1 MESENL
7 ARLIYCAAHASVA
20 ELVDAADLGSAAFGV
35 GVRVPPFAPSDLS
48 HPFFHSSLRVLAM
61 EVHVE
66 APSGLRRQ
74 MRVRVPAERVT
85 KAVGDRLKSMAARAK
100 IPGFRPGKAPFSVI
114 QQQYGE
120 SARLDAV
127 SDLVQQT
134 YPEALGKA
142 GVNPAGMPKID
153 ITVEKPGEALEY
165 VANFEVYPD
174 IQLAD
179 LSSLKIEKPAV
190 EVTEAD
196 VDKLV
201 ENLRKARRSLVAV
214 TRPSK
219 EGDSVTVD
227 FAGKLDGV
235 AFAGSEGKDVN
246 FEIGQGQ
253 FLPDLEK
260 GITGHAAGEEFVVD
274 VSFPEDYRAENLRG
288 KTAQFSVTLK
298 DVKEPQLPELDA
310 EFLKAHGVA
319 ESEGVEALRSKGR
332 TALEKERDKAIQNRL
347 KTQALDQLLA
357 ANPIEI
363 PSALIEQEV
372 PRLRNEAGSRMN
384 MAKIS
389 PEKLKEL
396 LPDAVFE
403 QQARRRVAL
412 GLLIGEVIKTR
423 QIKLDA
429 ARVEKALDDMAADY
443 EQPEQVKQFYR
454 GRQDLMQ
461 GLSAMVLEDQVVE
474 SLISGVAP
482 ASIGMS
488 LDDLLKPQA
497 AAQA

>member
-1 MESENL
+1 
-7 ARLIYCAAHASVA
+7 
-20 ELVDAADLGSAAFGV
+20 
-35 GVRVPPFAPSDLS
+35 
-48 HPFFHSSLRVLAM
+48 M

-66 APSGLRRQ
+66 APGGLRRQ

-85 KAVGDRLKSMAARAK
+85 KAVDERLKRMASRAK
-100 IPGFRPGKAPFSVI
+100 LPGFRPGKAPFKVI
-114 QQQYGE
+114 VQQYGE
-120 SARLDAV
+120 SARLEAV
-127 SDLVQQT
+127 SDIVQQT
-134 YPEALGKA
+134 YPEALGQS

-165 VANFEVYPD
+165 VAHFEVYPE
-174 IQLAD
+174 IKLND
-179 LSSLKIEKPAV
+179 LTALKIEKPAV
-190 EVTEAD
+190 DVTEAD

-201 ENLRKARRSLVAV
+201 ENLRKARRTLNPVA
-214 TRPSK
+214 RASQQ
-219 EGDSVTVD
+219 GDSVTVD
-227 FAGKLDGV
+227 FLGKIDGA

-260 GITGHAAGEEFVVD
+260 GITGHAAGEEFTVD

-298 DVKEPQLPELDA
+298 DVKEPQLPEIDA
-310 EFLKAHGVA
+310 EFLKAHSLA
-319 ESEGVEALRSKGR
+319 EGEGIEALRAKGR
-332 TALEKERDKAIQNRL
+332 TALEKERDKAIHSRL
-347 KTQALDQLLA
+347 KGQALEQLLV

-363 PSALIEQEV
+363 PVALIEQEI
-372 PRLRNEAGSRMN
+372 PRLRDEAGARMN
-384 MAKIS
+384 MAKIN

-403 QQARRRVAL
+403 PNARRRVAL
-412 GLLIGEVIKTR
+412 GLLVGEVIKAE

-429 ARVEKALDDMAADY
+429 AGVEQALSDMAADY

-461 GLSAMVLEDQVVE
+461 GLSAMVLEDQVVAA
-474 SLISGVAP
+474 LIQGVNATVV
-482 ASIGMS
+482 SMS